1 MTGQHL
7 QDYGTSFCVSTPPSS
22 NRASHR
28 GRPSGIHPPKLI
40 TPWNTTMAATSF
52 MTAGGVLITVLVP
65 TSPTTTAAVMK
76 RLPAHACTAASIC
89 SLTMQTGCTTTQ
101 DTEQP

>member
-1 MTGQHL
+1 MPGQRL
-7 QDYGTSFCVSTPPSS
+7 QDYGTSFFVSTPRSS
-22 NRASHR
+22 NQLSHR
-28 GRPSGIHPPKLI
+28 GPPSGIHPPKLI

-65 TSPTTTAAVMK
+65 TFPTTTAAVMK
-76 RLPAHACTAASIC
+76 RLLAMAVTAASIC
-89 SLTMQTGCTTTQ
+89 SLMMQTGCTTTQ